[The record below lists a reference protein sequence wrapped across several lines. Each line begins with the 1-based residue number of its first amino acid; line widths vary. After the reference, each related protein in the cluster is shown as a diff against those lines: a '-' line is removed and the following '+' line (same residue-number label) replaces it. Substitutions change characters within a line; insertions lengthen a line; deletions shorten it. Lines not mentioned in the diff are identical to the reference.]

1 MADTTTTTFSLVKP
15 EVGASEDTW
24 GAKINTSLDSID
36 NLLDGTTGIQ
46 PNLTSGWKVGG
57 TSVASTATELNKL
70 NGLTASTTELNK
82 LDGVSA
88 TTTELNKLS
97 GLTASTTELNK
108 IDGVTAT
115 TAELNFVDG
124 VTSAIQTQLGTKV
137 PLAGAALSG
146 GFTSS
151 LDDDGTKSSGTYTPT
166 ITDGNFKRIVG
177 NGAFTLAAPADATG
191 YSLAILITNGASA
204 GTITFSGFEAVSGDT
219 VSTTNGEDFMLYVTS
234 IANFGHAHVV
244 ALQ

>member
-70 NGLTASTTELNK
+70 N
-82 LDGVSA
+82 
-88 TTTELNKLS
+88 